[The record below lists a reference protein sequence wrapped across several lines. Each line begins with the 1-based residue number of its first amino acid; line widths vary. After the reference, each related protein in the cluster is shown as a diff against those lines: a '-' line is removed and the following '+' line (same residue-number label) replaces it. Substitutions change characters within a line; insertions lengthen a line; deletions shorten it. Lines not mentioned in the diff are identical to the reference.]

1 MLVLCGQSDLSWRS
15 VVSQRRAEGD
25 VSRPAG
31 CLWFGFVLFFF
42 LLTSGVRRRIGR
54 DDWAEE
60 VQFWASVP

>member
-1 MLVLCGQSDLSWRS
+1 M
-15 VVSQRRAEGD
+15 SQRRAEGD